1 MLPIDVLVMPTLPMS
16 PLQMKGKFK
25 SMLNSSGGSVS
36 RRNSAAAAV
45 AAAEAVAAHPEGDN
59 SQPQAG
65 SMSTNPLFDDPSRN
79 NPLFDSSRAG
89 FDIQADTASSGAA
102 PAAAAGSTGQTD
114 ASFFA
119 DDSLPVI
126 QPRPRQVQ

>member
-1 MLPIDVLVMPTLPMS
+1 
-16 PLQMKGKFK
+16 MKGKFK

-45 AAAEAVAAHPEGDN
+45 AAAEAVAAHPEGDGT
-59 SQPQAG
+59 QPQAG
-65 SMSTNPLFDDPSRN
+65 GMSTNPLFDDPSRN

-89 FDIQADTASSGAA
+89 VNIQADAASSGAA
-102 PAAAAGSTGQTD
+102 AAGGQNE

-119 DDSLPVI
+119 DDSVPVI
-126 QPRPRQVQ
+126 QPRPRQV